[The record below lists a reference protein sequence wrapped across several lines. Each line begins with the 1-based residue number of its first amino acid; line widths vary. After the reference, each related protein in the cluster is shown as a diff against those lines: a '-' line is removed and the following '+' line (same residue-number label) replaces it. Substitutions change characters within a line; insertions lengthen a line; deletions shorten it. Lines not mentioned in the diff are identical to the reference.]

1 MSIEVLKQE
10 LAGLAPADRSRIT
23 AFLLSLQDGQ
33 DAAYRGVL
41 AGKIDDRD
49 PKRWVS
55 IDELDRRLA
64 AKQD

>member
-1 MSIEVLKQE
+1 
-10 LAGLAPADRSRIT
+10 
-23 AFLLSLQDGQ
+23 
-33 DAAYRGVL
+33 VL

-64 AKQD
+64 AK

>member
-1 MSIEVLKQE
+1 M
-10 LAGLAPADRSRIT
+10 

>member
-1 MSIEVLKQE
+1 
-10 LAGLAPADRSRIT
+10 
-23 AFLLSLQDGQ
+23 
-33 DAAYRGVL
+33 VL

-55 IDELDRRLA
+55 IYELDRRLA